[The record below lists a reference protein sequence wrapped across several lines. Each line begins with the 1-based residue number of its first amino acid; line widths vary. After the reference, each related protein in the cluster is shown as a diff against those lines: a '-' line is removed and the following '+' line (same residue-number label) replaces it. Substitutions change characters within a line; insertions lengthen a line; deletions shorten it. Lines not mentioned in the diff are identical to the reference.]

1 MLRKFISESKEKTMS
16 DTYKYKVGSC
26 PKSHHFM
33 EYYEYEDENGLHH
46 GFECQ
51 SCGEFQTG

>member
-1 MLRKFISESKEKTMS
+1 MLSGEIMEEQ
-16 DTYKYKVGSC
+16 YKYKIGQC

-33 EYYEYEDENGLHH
+33 EYYEYEDENGSHH
-46 GFECQ
+46 GFECE